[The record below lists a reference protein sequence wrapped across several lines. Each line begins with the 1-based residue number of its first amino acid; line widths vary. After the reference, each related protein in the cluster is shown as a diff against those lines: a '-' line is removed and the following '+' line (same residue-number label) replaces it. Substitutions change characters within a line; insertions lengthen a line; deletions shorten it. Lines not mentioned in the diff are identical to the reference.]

1 MGIQYQPYYAHVPD
15 QAHYYGQPQPYYYPP
30 PHPGQKPVPR
40 YHKEQRGSGTKWCL
54 RCVCCCCCCFLLFI
68 LCLVGAMA
76 FFILYY
82 NPQKPNYDVKEFAVK
97 SFNLNDNTLE
107 TDFKVSVEADNPNDK
122 ISILYEKGSM
132 FDVSYQGTRIC
143 SGSGPEF
150 QQPTKNVTMLN
161 ISLEGK
167 NDLNSNVKD
176 SFIEDQK
183 NGKIPLDIHIYVPI
197 KFALEN
203 SKSKIIDVMMKCY
216 IEVDSLK
223 RDKKSKILNKICHYK
238 VNF

>member
-15 QAHYYGQPQPYYYPP
+15 QAQYYGQPQPYYYPP
-30 PHPGQKPVPR
+30 PHPGQNPVPR
-40 YHKEQRGSGTKWCL
+40 YHKEK
-54 RCVCCCCCCFLLFI
+54 
-68 LCLVGAMA
+68 VGAMA

-97 SFNLNDNTLE
+97 SFNLNDNTVE

-132 FDVSYQGTRIC
+132 FDVSYQGIRIC

-223 RDKKSKILNKICHYK
+223 RDKKSKILSKICHYK

>member
-1 MGIQYQPYYAHVPD
+1 MGIQYQPYHAHVPD

-54 RCVCCCCCCFLLFI
+54 RC
-68 LCLVGAMA
+68 
-76 FFILYY
+76 
-82 NPQKPNYDVKEFAVK
+82 PNYDVKEFAVK

>member
-1 MGIQYQPYYAHVPD
+1 MGTPYQPYYAHVPD

-40 YHKEQRGSGTKWCL
+40 YHEEQRGSGTKWCL
-54 RCVCCCCCCFLLFI
+54 RC
-68 LCLVGAMA
+68 
-76 FFILYY
+76 
-82 NPQKPNYDVKEFAVK
+82 PNYDVKEFAVK

-197 KFALEN
+197 KFVLEN

-223 RDKKSKILNKICHYK
+223 QDKKSKILNKICYFK

>member
-40 YHKEQRGSGTKWCL
+40 YHKEQR
-54 RCVCCCCCCFLLFI
+54 
-68 LCLVGAMA
+68 VGAMA

-167 NDLNSNVKD
+167 DDLNSNVKD

-223 RDKKSKILNKICHYK
+223 RGKKSKILNKICHYK

>member
-1 MGIQYQPYYAHVPD
+1 MGTPYQPYYAHVPD
-15 QAHYYGQPQPYYYPP
+15 QAHYHGQPQPYYYP

-40 YHKEQRGSGTKWCL
+40 YHKEHRGSGTKWCL
-54 RCVCCCCCCFLLFI
+54 RC
-68 LCLVGAMA
+68 
-76 FFILYY
+76 
-82 NPQKPNYDVKEFAVK
+82 PNYDVKEFAVK

-150 QQPTKNVTMLN
+150 QQPTRNVTMLN

-223 RDKKSKILNKICHYK
+223 RDKKSKILNKICYYK

>member
-1 MGIQYQPYYAHVPD
+1 
-15 QAHYYGQPQPYYYPP
+15 
-30 PHPGQKPVPR
+30 
-40 YHKEQRGSGTKWCL
+40 
-54 RCVCCCCCCFLLFI
+54 
-68 LCLVGAMA
+68 MA